1 MSSAIAGIMTLAGF
15 KASSKVSVGPP
26 SMTMILQDKFGVG
39 YGTAGVNIAEYI
51 IIGVELV
58 LPSVTPIVAEA
69 Y

>member
-15 KASSKVSVGPP
+15 EASSKESVGPP
-26 SMTMILQDKFGVG
+26 SLLMILQDKVGVG